1 MGGAGI
7 TAPAFLIGLRED
19 YMRCPLDNASMR
31 EVPRRGVK
39 IDVCPECRGI
49 WLDAGE
55 LEKMLA
61 GAETWEEE
69 DFRDRDRRDKD
80 EHEYS
85 KHPYGR
91 KRRKSFLDDLFDF

>member
-1 MGGAGI
+1 
-7 TAPAFLIGLRED
+7 
-19 YMRCPLDNASMR
+19 MRCPLDNASMR

-55 LEKMLA
+55 MEKMLEGA
-61 GAETWEEE
+61 GDWEEE
-69 DFRDRDRRDKD
+69 DFRRRERYHDRDDD
-80 EHEYS
+80 DHEYA

-91 KRRKSFLDDLFDF
+91 KKRKSFLDDLFDFG